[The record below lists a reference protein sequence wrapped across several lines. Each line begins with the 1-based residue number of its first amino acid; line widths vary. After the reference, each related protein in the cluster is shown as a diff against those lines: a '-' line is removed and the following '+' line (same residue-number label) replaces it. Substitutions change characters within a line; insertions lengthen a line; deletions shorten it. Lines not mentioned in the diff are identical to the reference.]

1 MLIGNEHRQVLE
13 HLVSK
18 LDLILP
24 LSLSLTI
31 WDDVMQLA
39 LKAKC
44 FDEEAS
50 GLISQVVGC
59 RKSWM
64 FEWLITIVKRC
75 SG

>member
-1 MLIGNEHRQVLE
+1 MHFWFEHRQVLE

-24 LSLSLTI
+24 FIPLLTI
-31 WDDVMQLA
+31 WDVPMQLA

-50 GLISQVVGC
+50 GLILQVVGC
-59 RKSWM
+59 YTTSIFVW
-64 FEWLITIVKRC
+64 FITIWKRY